1 MESVRSFTIEFPTR
15 KSPDLVMFKI
25 KKKRM
30 CNYYDDRSFDAFAI
44 ITRGTTMLSKAIQI
58 FLIEILDVWKN

>member
-25 KKKRM
+25 KKT
-30 CNYYDDRSFDAFAI
+30 N
-44 ITRGTTMLSKAIQI
+44 
-58 FLIEILDVWKN
+58 V